1 MPTHPHQPQPAAHI
15 VFVDTSAIAAV
26 MNETDQYHTQALRGY
41 THLVENGYSLVL
53 TNFVVA
59 ETHALLLNTTRNNAL
74 GIKWLREV
82 AFTDFT
88 VIRPSKTEEEEAIQ
102 LLSTH
107 QDKLWSMVDAVSFVI
122 MEKFTI
128 SYYFSFDEDFRQS
141 GKYLDITRYID

>member
-26 MNETDQYHTQALRGY
+26 LNERDQYHTEALQRY
-41 THLVENGYSLVL
+41 TRLVEKGYSLVL
-53 TNFVVA
+53 TNFVIA
-59 ETHALLLNTTRNNAL
+59 ETHALLLKTTHHTAL
-74 GIKWLREV
+74 GLKWLREV
-82 AFTDFT
+82 AYTDFT

-128 SYYFSFDEDFRQS
+128 SYYFSFDEDFRQT
-141 GKYLDITRYID
+141 GKFLDVTRYID